1 MSSDSSSTTVVIPDR
16 FRGPPRSGNGGYVC
30 GVFGGLLTGGRY
42 DMPEQQAAEV
52 TLRAPVPLDEAITVR
67 RDGHELSAHVGETLI
82 VEAALAALQLD
93 VPEPASWEQALAAR
107 AQSPSLQRAKHAWLG
122 EVRLG
127 FHPVCFCC
135 GAELAPD
142 QGLHVYAAHIA
153 ERDQVAAAWQ
163 CDPALADAQ
172 GCVPPELICAALDCP
187 GQVAWLVQ
195 GTRTGL
201 LGRLTARVERPVRAG
216 EPCVVIGWTLGNEG
230 RKFYAGTALFD
241 AQQNLCAYAKA
252 VWIGR
257 V

>member
-1 MSSDSSSTTVVIPDR
+1 MSSTTETVTVPDR
-16 FRGPPRSGNGGYVC
+16 FRGPPSSGNGGYVC
-30 GVFGGLLTGGRY
+30 GLFGGLLTDGRF
-42 DMPEQQAAEV
+42 DLPEQQAAEV
-52 TLRAPVPLDEAITVR
+52 TLRAPVPLDQPIAVR
-67 RDGHELSAHVGETLI
+67 RNGHTLSAHHGETLI
-82 VEAALAALQLD
+82 VEAALAPLQLD
-93 VPEPASWEQALAAR
+93 VPEPASWEQALAVR
-107 AQSPSLQRAKHAWLG
+107 AQSPSLQRAMHPWLRS
-122 EVRLG
+122 ERLG

-142 QGLHVYAAHIA
+142 QGLHVYAAA
-153 ERDQVAAAWQ
+153 VAGRDQVAAAWR
-163 CDPALADAQ
+163 CDLAFADEQ

-187 GQVAWLVQ
+187 GQFAWLAQ

>member
-1 MSSDSSSTTVVIPDR
+1 MSSTTSVVVPDR
-16 FRGPPRSGNGGYVC
+16 FRGPPSSGNGGYVC
-30 GVFGGLLTGGRY
+30 GLLGGLLTGGRY
-42 DMPEQQAAEV
+42 DLPEQQAAEV
-52 TLRAPVPLDEAITVR
+52 TLRAPVPLDQPIAVR
-67 RDGHELSAHVGETLI
+67 RDGNTLSAHHGETLI
-82 VEAALAALQLD
+82 AEAALASLQLE

-107 AQSPSLQRAKHAWLG
+107 AESPSLKRAM
-122 EVRLG
+122 
-127 FHPVCFCC
+127 HPWIRAERTGVHPICFCC
-135 GAELAPD
+135 GAELAAD
-142 QGLHVYAAHIA
+142 QGLHVYAAPVA
-153 ERDQVAAAWQ
+153 ERDQVAAAWR
-163 CDPALADAQ
+163 CDPVFADPQ

-187 GQVAWLVQ
+187 GQFAWLAQ

-216 EPCVVIGWTLGNEG
+216 EPCVVIGWTAGNEG